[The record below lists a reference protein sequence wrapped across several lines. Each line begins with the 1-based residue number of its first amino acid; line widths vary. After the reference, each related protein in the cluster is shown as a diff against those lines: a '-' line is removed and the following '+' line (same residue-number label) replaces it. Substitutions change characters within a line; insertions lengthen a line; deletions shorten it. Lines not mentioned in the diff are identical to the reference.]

1 MVARL
6 LVETPLKFIFV
17 HICLGDKQ
25 KYYTLQNVTNAN
37 AYELNSSE
45 VNRTEPY
52 RTERRLQIVCCAML
66 WYGLV
71 WLGMAWH
78 GMGKESTQ
86 LNFVTRRVASASACC
101 NGLPHAALAT
111 ASCRSSGQQ
120 QRQQQQ
126 QHSQQQQKVQTMP
139 VGAPRASRVYHILC
153 ISSRRSRAPSPPSLP
168 CHFYQSRTKTNIFI
182 KEHSHIA

>member
-1 MVARL
+1 MLARL

-52 RTERRLQIVCCAML
+52 QEEAADSVLCYAV
-66 WYGLV
+66 V

-126 QHSQQQQKVQTMP
+126 QQHLQQQQKVQTMP
-139 VGAPRASRVYHILC
+139 VEAPRASRVYHILC
-153 ISSRRSRAPSPPSLP
+153 ISSRRSRAPNPFPALP
-168 CHFYQSRTKTNIFI
+168 LLSVTY
-182 KEHSHIA
+182 

>member
-1 MVARL
+1 MGTLYPMPVG
-6 LVETPLKFIFV
+6 TPLKFIFV
-17 HICLGDKQ
+17 HICLRDKQ

-45 VNRTEPY
+45 VNRTELRAGSEMRDVLCY
-52 RTERRLQIVCCAML
+52 GL
-66 WYGLV
+66 WYGKA
-71 WLGMAWH
+71 MAWL

-126 QHSQQQQKVQTMP
+126 QQQEQ
-139 VGAPRASRVYHILC
+139 
-153 ISSRRSRAPSPPSLP
+153 
-168 CHFYQSRTKTNIFI
+168 
-182 KEHSHIA
+182 